1 MPDKSLKCDAVFE
14 GGGVKGIGL
23 VGAVAVTE
31 ARGYDFVN
39 VAGTSAGAIIAALV
53 AAGYRADELRAI
65 MAELDYEKFK
75 DPGWVDRIPVLG
87 KAISLGFEKGIYEGE
102 YFETWMRQHLAK
114 KGKRTFRDL
123 VMEEFKDSTSYRYK
137 LRVVASDLSRGKM
150 LVLPQDI
157 KDFGI
162 EPDDLDIARA
172 VRMSM
177 SIPFFF
183 EPVTMTLPNTEQ
195 AYIVDGGVLS
205 NFPIQ
210 LFDDG
215 TPNPPWPT
223 FGYLLVEEDPSR
235 PITIRHQIHGPLSML
250 AALFSTMMEAHDRMY
265 VESDAFARTIPIPT
279 KGVTATEFDL
289 SKERAEVLYNSGR
302 AAAESFF
309 STWDF
314 AQYKRTFRQTVK
326 KNRRDIL
333 LAAASKAGG
342 GARV

>member
-1 MPDKSLKCDAVFE
+1 MPDKRLKCDAVFE

-31 ARGYDFVN
+31 AKGYDFVN
-39 VAGTSAGAIIAALV
+39 VAGTSAGAIVAALV
-53 AAGYRADELRAI
+53 AAGYRAEELRAI
-65 MAELDYEKFK
+65 MATLDYGKFK
-75 DPGWVDRIPVLG
+75 DPGWIDRIPVLG
-87 KAISLGFEKGIYEGE
+87 KAMSLGIEKGIYEGE
-102 YFETWMRQHLAK
+102 YFEDWMRQQLQK
-114 KGKRTFRDL
+114 KGKRKFGDL
-123 VMEEFKDSTSYRYK
+123 IMDEFKDSVPYRYK

-183 EPVTMTLPNTEQ
+183 EPVTMTLQNKKQT
-195 AYIVDGGVLS
+195 YIVDGGILS

-215 TPNPPWPT
+215 TPNPSWPT

-235 PITIRHQIHGPLSML
+235 PITVRHEIHGPLSMF
-250 AALFSTMMEAHDRMY
+250 AALFATMMEAHDRMY

-289 SKERAEVLYNSGR
+289 SKERAEMLYQSGR

-309 STWDF
+309 ATWNF
-314 AQYKRTFRQTVK
+314 AEYKRNFRQTAK
-326 KNRRDIL
+326 RNRRDVL
-333 LAAASKAGG
+333 LAAAAKPGP
-342 GARV
+342 

>member
-1 MPDKSLKCDAVFE
+1 MPDRLKCDAVFE

-31 ARGYDFVN
+31 AKGYDFVN

-53 AAGYRADELRAI
+53 AAGYNADELKAI
-65 MAELDYEKFK
+65 MATLDYEKFK

-87 KAISLGFEKGIYEGE
+87 KAISLGLEKGIYEGD
-102 YFETWMRQHLAK
+102 YFEQWMRQQLQK
-114 KGKRTFRDL
+114 KGKTTFKDL
-123 VMEEFKDSTSYRYK
+123 VMEEFKDSPNYRYK

-150 LVLPQDI
+150 LVLPHDI

-183 EPVTMTLPNTEQ
+183 EPVTMTPPNKQTV
-195 AYIVDGGVLS
+195 YIVDGGVLS

-223 FGYLLVEEDPSR
+223 FGYLLVEEDPSHPVTVR
-235 PITIRHQIHGPLSML
+235 HEIRGPLTMF

-265 VESDAFARTIPIPT
+265 IEADAFARTIPIPT

-289 SKERAEVLYNSGR
+289 SKDRADMLYESGR
-302 AAAESFF
+302 AAAEAFLSK
-309 STWDF
+309 WDF
-314 AQYKRTFRQTVK
+314 AAYKRNFRQAAK
-326 KNRRDIL
+326 QNRRDIL
-333 LAAASKAGG
+333 LAAAAKRGG
-342 GARV
+342 GVPA

>member
-1 MPDKSLKCDAVFE
+1 MPDQRLKCDAVFE

-31 ARGYDFVN
+31 AKGYDFVN

-65 MAELDYEKFK
+65 MASLDYEKFK
-75 DPGWVDRIPVLG
+75 DPGWVDRIPILG
-87 KAISLGFEKGIYEGE
+87 KAMSLGLEKGIYEGD
-102 YFETWMRQHLAK
+102 YFEKWMRQQLQK
-114 KGKRTFRDL
+114 KGKTTFKDL
-123 VMEEFKDSTSYRYK
+123 VMEEFKDSPSYRYK

-150 LVLPQDI
+150 LVLPHDI

-183 EPVTMTLPNTEQ
+183 EPVTMTLPNKQTV
-195 AYIVDGGVLS
+195 YIVDGGVLS
-205 NFPIQ
+205 NFPIE

-223 FGYLLVEEDPSR
+223 FGYLLVEEDPSH
-235 PITIRHQIHGPLSML
+235 PIAIRHEIRGPLTMF

-265 VESDAFARTIPIPT
+265 IEADAFARTIPIPT

-289 SKERAEVLYNSGR
+289 SKERADMLYESGR

-309 STWDF
+309 SKWDF
-314 AQYKRTFRQTVK
+314 AEYKRSFRQAAK

-333 LAAASKAGG
+333 LAAARRSGG
-342 GARV
+342 GPA

>member
-1 MPDKSLKCDAVFE
+1 MPDRPLKCDAVFE

-31 ARGYDFVN
+31 AKGYDFVN

-53 AAGYRADELRAI
+53 AAGYRADELRTIIAT
-65 MAELDYEKFK
+65 LDYEKFK
-75 DPGWVDRIPVLG
+75 DPGWVDRIPILG
-87 KAISLGFEKGIYEGE
+87 KAISLGVEKGIYEGE
-102 YFETWMRQHLAK
+102 YFETWMRQQLAK
-114 KGKRTFRDL
+114 KGKRTFKDL
-123 VMEEFKDSTSYRYK
+123 VMEEFKGSASYRYK
-137 LRVVASDLSRGKM
+137 LRVVASDLSRGKL

-157 KDFGI
+157 KDFGV

-183 EPVTMTLPNTEQ
+183 EPVTMTLPNKER

-215 TPNPPWPT
+215 TPDPPWPT

-235 PITIRHQIHGPLSML
+235 PITVRHQIHGPLSMF
-250 AALFSTMMEAHDRMY
+250 AALFATMMEAHDRMY
-265 VESDAFARTIPIPT
+265 VESNAFARTIPIPT

-289 SKERAEVLYNSGR
+289 SKERAEALYASGR
-302 AAAESFF
+302 TAAEAFF

-314 AQYKRTFRQTVK
+314 AEYKRNFRQVARN
-326 KNRRDIL
+326 NRRDIWP
-333 LAAASKAGG
+333 AALSDPLSI
-342 GARV
+342 RPT

>member
-1 MPDKSLKCDAVFE
+1 MPDRLKCDAVFE

-23 VGAVAVTE
+23 VGAVAVAE
-31 ARGYDFVN
+31 AKGYDFVN

-53 AAGYRADELRAI
+53 AAGYRADELKAI
-65 MAELDYEKFK
+65 VASLDYEKFK

-87 KAISLGFEKGIYEGE
+87 KAISLGFEKGIYEGD
-102 YFETWMRQHLAK
+102 YFEQWMRQQLKK
-114 KGKRTFRDL
+114 KGKTTFKDL
-123 VMEEFKDSTSYRYK
+123 VMDEFKDSPNYRYK

-150 LVLPQDI
+150 LVLPHDI
-157 KDFGI
+157 KDFGM
-162 EPDDLDIARA
+162 EPDDLDVARA

-183 EPVTMTLPNTEQ
+183 EPVTMTLPNKHTV
-195 AYIVDGGVLS
+195 YIVDGGVLS

-223 FGYLLVEEDPSR
+223 FGFLLVEEDPSH
-235 PITIRHQIHGPLSML
+235 PVTIRHEIRGPLTMF

-265 VESDAFARTIPIPT
+265 IEADAFARTIPIPT

-289 SKERAEVLYNSGR
+289 SKERADMLYESGR
-302 AAAESFF
+302 AAAEAFF
-309 STWDF
+309 SKWDF
-314 AQYKRTFRQTVK
+314 AAYKRSFRQAAK
-326 KNRRDIL
+326 QNRRDIL
-333 LAAASKAGG
+333 LAAAKRSGG
-342 GARV
+342 VPA

>member
-1 MPDKSLKCDAVFE
+1 MPDRVKCDAVFE

-31 ARGYDFVN
+31 AKGYDFVN

-53 AAGYRADELRAI
+53 AAGYRADELQAI
-65 MAELDYEKFK
+65 MASLDYEKFK
-75 DPGWVDRIPVLG
+75 DPGWVDRIPILG
-87 KAISLGFEKGIYEGE
+87 KAMSLGLEKGIYEGD
-102 YFETWMRQHLAK
+102 YFEQWMRQQLQK
-114 KGKRTFRDL
+114 KGKTTFKDL
-123 VMEEFKDSTSYRYK
+123 VMEEFKDSPSYRYK

-150 LVLPQDI
+150 LVLPHDI

-183 EPVTMTLPNTEQ
+183 EPVTMTLPSKQTV
-195 AYIVDGGVLS
+195 YIVDGGVLS
-205 NFPIQ
+205 NFPIE

-223 FGYLLVEEDPSR
+223 FGYLLVEEDPSH
-235 PITIRHQIHGPLSML
+235 PIAIRHEIRGPLTMF

-265 VESDAFARTIPIPT
+265 IEADAFARTIPIPT

-289 SKERAEVLYNSGR
+289 SKERADMLYESGR
-302 AAAESFF
+302 AAAEAFF
-309 STWDF
+309 SKWDF
-314 AQYKRTFRQTVK
+314 AEYKRSFRQAAK

-333 LAAASKAGG
+333 LAAARRSG
-342 GARV
+342 GAPA

>member
-1 MPDKSLKCDAVFE
+1 MPDRLKCDAVFE

-23 VGAVAVTE
+23 VGAVAVAE
-31 ARGYDFVN
+31 AKGYDFVN

-53 AAGYRADELRAI
+53 AAGYHADELNAI
-65 MAELDYEKFK
+65 MASLDYEKFK

-87 KAISLGFEKGIYEGE
+87 KAISLGFEKGIYEGD
-102 YFETWMRQHLAK
+102 YFEQWMRRQLQK
-114 KGKRTFRDL
+114 KGKTTFKDL
-123 VMEEFKDSTSYRYK
+123 VMEEFKDSPNYRYK

-150 LVLPQDI
+150 LVLPHDI
-157 KDFGI
+157 KDFGM

-183 EPVTMTLPNTEQ
+183 EPVTMTLPNKQTV
-195 AYIVDGGVLS
+195 YIVDGGVLS

-223 FGYLLVEEDPSR
+223 FGYLLVEEDPSHPVTVR
-235 PITIRHQIHGPLSML
+235 HEIRGPLTMF

-265 VESDAFARTIPIPT
+265 IEADAFARTIPIPT

-289 SKERAEVLYNSGR
+289 SKERADMLYESGR
-302 AAAESFF
+302 AAAEAFF
-309 STWDF
+309 SKWDF
-314 AQYKRTFRQTVK
+314 TAYKRNFRQAAK
-326 KNRRDIL
+326 QNRRDIL
-333 LAAASKAGG
+333 LAAAAKRGG
-342 GARV
+342 GVPA

>member
-1 MPDKSLKCDAVFE
+1 MPDKPLKCDAVFE

-31 ARGYDFVN
+31 AKGYDFVN
-39 VAGTSAGAIIAALV
+39 LAGTSAGAIIAALV
-53 AAGYRADELRAI
+53 AAGYRADELRTIIAT
-65 MAELDYEKFK
+65 LDYEKFK
-75 DPGWVDRIPVLG
+75 DPGWVDRIPILG
-87 KAISLGFEKGIYEGE
+87 KAISLGVEKGIYEGE
-102 YFETWMRQHLAK
+102 YFETWMRQQLAK
-114 KGKRTFRDL
+114 KGKRTFKDL
-123 VMEEFKDSTSYRYK
+123 VMEEFKDSASYRYK
-137 LRVVASDLSRGKM
+137 LRVVASDLSRGKL

-183 EPVTMTLPNTEQ
+183 EPVMMTLPNKER

-215 TPNPPWPT
+215 TPDPPWPT

-235 PITIRHQIHGPLSML
+235 PITVRHQIHGPLSMF
-250 AALFSTMMEAHDRMY
+250 AALFATMMEAHDRMY

-289 SKERAEVLYNSGR
+289 SRERAEALYASGR

-314 AQYKRTFRQTVK
+314 AQYKRTFRQAVK

-333 LAAASKAGG
+333 LAAASKTGG
-342 GARV
+342 GAPA